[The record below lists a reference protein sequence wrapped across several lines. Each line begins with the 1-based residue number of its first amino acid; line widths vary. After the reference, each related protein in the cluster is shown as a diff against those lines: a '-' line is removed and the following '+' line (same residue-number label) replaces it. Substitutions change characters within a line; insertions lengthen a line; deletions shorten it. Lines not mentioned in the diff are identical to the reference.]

1 MRVIFLLLYC
11 LLFNLAAYTQET
23 DSLRQAD
30 TTGKRRTTADSTVT
44 RSATRDSAPVRS
56 VIRRPVPRPPEAAPA
71 PVIVD
76 SVPMQPTQPLKIET
90 FRKAISAHPY
100 FNFSG
105 KPLHITVEEKKR
117 QGNEPMFYAL
127 IGLLLFFSMIRLGFD
142 KYLHNLL
149 TLFFRVTMRQQQLR
163 DQLLG
168 APLPSLLLNFLFVIN
183 MGVYLAFIAEHHGFM
198 NDMNFWIKSLWG
210 MLLVTSIYLVK
221 YVVLKIMGWIFN
233 ASNAT
238 DTYTFVVFLVNK
250 MIGIFLLPLIV
261 VISFASQG
269 FLSVLLVLSYLMI
282 GAFFVYR
289 FLIAFRPI
297 RNEIKV
303 NRFHF
308 FLYLCA
314 FEIAPLMLIYKVLL
328 NFVEMS

>member
-1 MRVIFLLLYC
+1 MRVIPLLLYC
-11 LLFNLAAYTQET
+11 FLLSLAAVSQET
-23 DSLRQAD
+23 DSLPK
-30 TTGKRRTTADSTVT
+30 TDSTPIRRVT
-44 RSATRDSAPVRS
+44 TDSAPLKP
-56 VIRRPVPRPPEAAPA
+56 VIRRPVPKPPVVITEESRPDSVDPA
-71 PVIVD
+71 PV
-76 SVPMQPTQPLKIET
+76 QPLKVES
-90 FRKAISAHPY
+90 FRKAIAAHPY

-105 KPLHITVEEKKR
+105 KPLHIRMEEKKR
-117 QGNEPMFYAL
+117 SGNEPMFYAL

-163 DQLLG
+163 EQLLG
-168 APLPSLLLNFLFVIN
+168 APLPSLLLNFLFVLN
-183 MGVYLAFIAEHHGFM
+183 MGMYLAFIAEDNNFLT
-198 NDMNFWIKSLWG
+198 DMNFWVKSVYG
-210 MLLVTSIYLVK
+210 MLLVTAIYVVK

-261 VISFASQG
+261 IMSFASPA
-269 FLSVLLVLSYLMI
+269 FLSVLLVLSYFMI

-314 FEIAPLMLIYKVLL
+314 FEIAPLVLIYKVLL
-328 NFVEMS
+328 DFVEKS

>member
-1 MRVIFLLLYC
+1 MRVIPLLLYC
-11 LLFNLAAYTQET
+11 FLLSLAVYSQET
-23 DSLRQAD
+23 DSVRKVD
-30 TTGKRRTTADSTVT
+30 TTPTRRVT
-44 RSATRDSAPVRS
+44 S
-56 VIRRPVPRPPEAAPA
+56 
-71 PVIVD
+71 D
-76 SVPMQPTQPLKIET
+76 SVPLKRVIRLPVPKPPVVITQESIPDTIVPPVVQPLKIEA
-90 FRKAISAHPY
+90 FRKAMAAHPY

-105 KPLHITVEEKKR
+105 KPLHIRMEEKKR
-117 QGNEPMFYAL
+117 PGNEPMFYAL

-168 APLPSLLLNFLFVIN
+168 APLPSLLLNFLFVLN
-183 MGVYLAFIAEHHGFM
+183 MGMYLAFIAEDNNFLTG
-198 NDMNFWIKSLWG
+198 MNFWIKSVYG
-210 MLLVTSIYLVK
+210 MLLVTAIYLVK

-261 VISFASQG
+261 IMSCASPA

-308 FLYLCA
+308 FIYLCA
-314 FEIAPLMLIYKVLL
+314 FEIAPLVLIYKVLMD
-328 NFVEMS
+328 FVEKS

>member
-1 MRVIFLLLYC
+1 VRVISLLLYC
-11 LLFNLAAYTQET
+11 CLLSFAALAQET
-23 DSLRQAD
+23 DSLRQVD
-30 TTGKRRTTADSTVT
+30 TTKARIIIPDST
-44 RSATRDSAPVRS
+44 PVKR
-56 VIRRPVPRPPEAAPA
+56 VFRRPVPKPPVIAPA
-71 PVIVD
+71 PVLVD
-76 SVPMQPTQPLKIET
+76 SMPLQPAKPLHIET
-90 FRKAISAHPY
+90 FRKAIASHPY

-105 KPLHITVEEKKR
+105 KPLHITSEAKKR
-117 QGNEPMFYAL
+117 EGNEPMFYAL

-142 KYLHNLL
+142 KYLHNML

-183 MGVYLAFIAEHHGFM
+183 TGVYLAFIAESNGFLEG
-198 NDMNFWIKSLWG
+198 MNFWIKSLYG
-210 MLLVTSIYLVK
+210 MLLVTAIYVVK
-221 YVVLKIMGWIFN
+221 YIVLKIMGWIFN
-233 ASNAT
+233 VTNAT

-261 VISFASQG
+261 VMSFASPA
-269 FLSVLLVLSYLMI
+269 FLSVLVVLSYFMI

-328 NFVEMS
+328 NFVEKS

>member
-1 MRVIFLLLYC
+1 MRVISLLLYC
-11 LLFNLAAYTQET
+11 CLISFAAFAQET
-23 DSLRQAD
+23 DTLRPAD
-30 TTGKRRTTADSTVT
+30 TTGIRR
-44 RSATRDSAPVRS
+44 ATPDSAPVKR
-56 VIRRPVPRPPEAAPA
+56 VRRPVPKPPVVAPL
-71 PVIVD
+71 PVIED
-76 SVPMQPTQPLKIET
+76 SVPLQPAQPLQIEA
-90 FRKAISAHPY
+90 FKKAIAAHPY

-105 KPLHITVEEKKR
+105 KPLHITTEVKKR
-117 QGNEPMFYAL
+117 EGNEPMFYAL

-183 MGVYLAFIAEHHGFM
+183 MGVYLSFIAADNGFFKGM
-198 NDMNFWIKSLWG
+198 SFWIKSLYG
-210 MLLVTSIYLVK
+210 MLLVTAIYLVK
-221 YVVLKIMGWIFN
+221 YLVLKIMGWIFN
-233 ASNAT
+233 VSNAT

-261 VISFASQG
+261 VMSFASPA
-269 FLSVLLVLSYLMI
+269 FLSVLLVLSYFMI

-328 NFVEMS
+328 NFVEKS

>member
-1 MRVIFLLLYC
+1 V
-11 LLFNLAAYTQET
+11 
-23 DSLRQAD
+23 
-30 TTGKRRTTADSTVT
+30 
-44 RSATRDSAPVRS
+44 VRK
-56 VIRRPVPRPPEAAPA
+56 PLPRPPVMVAE
-71 PVIVD
+71 PVITDTVI
-76 SVPMQPTQPLKIET
+76 QPAQPLKVET
-90 FRKAISAHPY
+90 FRKAIAAHPY

-105 KPLHITVEEKKR
+105 KPLHITTEEKKR
-117 QGNEPMFYAL
+117 DGNEPMFYAL

-142 KYLHNLL
+142 KYLQNLL

-163 DQLLG
+163 EQLLG
-168 APLPSLLLNFLFVIN
+168 APLPSLLLNFLFVLN
-183 MGVYLAFIAEHHGFM
+183 MGMYLAFVAEDNQFLER
-198 NDMNFWIKSLWG
+198 MNFWVKSLYG
-210 MLLVTSIYLVK
+210 MLLVTAIYLVK
-221 YVVLKIMGWIFN
+221 FVVLKILGWIFN
-233 ASNAT
+233 ATNAT

-261 VISFASQG
+261 VMSFASPAL
-269 FLSVLLVLSYLMI
+269 LSVLLVVSYVML
-282 GAFFVYR
+282 GGFFIYR

-328 NFVEMS
+328 NFVEKS